1 MNKSFITA
9 RKIYSEE
16 EIFKIFPNVN
26 WNKKSCKVI
35 SYNPQ
40 NETYMLE
47 NKLTITAEQLNFQTR
62 IKNELFVIYNSLLN

>member
-1 MNKSFITA
+1 MSKPFITA

-26 WNKKSCKVI
+26 WYKKSLKVI

-40 NETYMLE
+40 NETYTLE
-47 NKLTITAEQLNFQTR
+47 NKQIITAEQLHFQTK
-62 IKNELFVIYNSLLN
+62 IKNELFVIYNLLLN